1 MSKIHL
7 QLSGGLGNQLFQF
20 AFAKNLSIK
29 LNRQLLIETKSGLND
44 RYLRKQ
50 ELPESLI
57 NNYKNNSFIVYFIF
71 KIEKFLKLFLKK
83 KIISSRPWGIIYDD
97 RYKIKFDKKF
107 LSHINNQ
114 KNIYIMGYYQS
125 PKYFMDNSIEIK
137 RSIVNSIKINFR
149 YKKLFNIAKTK
160 NSVAIGVRLYEE
172 IAKNKLSTVGK
183 IEKLKFYNESIK
195 KIYNK
200 IKRPVFFIFCS
211 HNSKFLKKLIFNK
224 KTDVRFVLPETG
236 INEIRSTLYLFANCK
251 NHIISNSS
259 FYWWGYFLS
268 NRNFSIIS
276 KEFMNKDCTKHQRN
290 LDSRSKTL

>member
-1 MSKIHL
+1 MNKIYL

-29 LNRQLLIETKSGLND
+29 LNRKLLIETRSGLND

-57 NNYKNNSFIVYFIF
+57 RKYKNNSFIVYLIF
-71 KIEKFLKLFLKK
+71 KIEKFLKFFFKK
-83 KIISSRPWGIIYDD
+83 KIITNRLWGIIYDD

-125 PKYFMDNSIEIK
+125 PKYFMDNLIEIK
-137 RSIVNSIKINFR
+137 KSIMNSIKINFR

-172 IAKNKLSTVGK
+172 IAKNKLSAVGK

-200 IKRPVFFIFCS
+200 IKKPVFFLFCS
-211 HNSKFLKKLIFNK
+211 HNSEFLKKLIFNK
-224 KTDVRFVLPETG
+224 KTDIHFMLPERG

-259 FYWWGYFLS
+259 YYWWGYFLS

-276 KEFMNKDCTKHQRN
+276 KKFMNKDCTKYQRN
-290 LDSRSKTL
+290 LDLKSKTL

>member
-1 MSKIHL
+1 MSKIYL

-20 AFAKNLSIK
+20 AFAKNLSIR

-57 NNYKNNSFIVYFIF
+57 NNYKNNSLIVYFIF

-200 IKRPVFFIFCS
+200 IKRPVFFVFCS
-211 HNSKFLKKLIFNK
+211 HNSKLLKKLIFNK

-276 KEFMNKDCTKHQRN
+276 KEFMNKDCTKYQRN
-290 LDSRSKTL
+290 LDLRSKTL